1 MDEVS
6 GFSEKMMR
14 ISRFAHRGV
23 GAFVAA
29 AVSVSVLA
37 GASFGASS
45 AWAQQ
50 AAAPSA
56 AQMALAKD
64 LVMANG
70 EARAFDGVIAN
81 IVDGAALSFLSTNPD
96 LAKQL
101 RDVAIALRPEFEK
114 RQPEILQILAS
125 AYAARFSE
133 SELKEALAF
142 YRTPTGKKLVAD
154 RPAIVQQAVQGIQGW
169 GAQVNAEAVERVR
182 AEMKKKGFDL

>member
-1 MDEVS
+1 
-6 GFSEKMMR
+6 
-14 ISRFAHRGV
+14 
-23 GAFVAA
+23 
-29 AVSVSVLA
+29 
-37 GASFGASS
+37 
-45 AWAQQ
+45 
-50 AAAPSA
+50 
-56 AQMALAKD
+56 
-64 LVMANG
+64 MANG

>member
-1 MDEVS
+1 
-6 GFSEKMMR
+6 MR
-14 ISRFAHRGV
+14 ISSFAHRGL
-23 GAFVAA
+23 GAIAAA
-29 AVSVSVLA
+29 AVSVSILA
-37 GASFGASS
+37 GASLGA
-45 AWAQQ
+45 APAFAQQ

-56 AQMALAKD
+56 AQLALAKD
-64 LVMANG
+64 LVQANG

-114 RQPEILQILAS
+114 RQAEILQIVAT
-125 AYAARFSE
+125 AYATRFTE
-133 SELKEALAF
+133 AELKEALAF

-154 RPAIVQQAVQGIQGW
+154 RPALVQQAVQGIQAW

-182 AEMKKKGFDL
+182 AEMKKKGFDM